1 MRADVGCAVMASG
14 AISVKTRAHDLGRK
28 IDAGIKAAYD
38 PVDHVKAMQQQEGRR
53 MIVMSDPDDQNASY
67 RSQREFVDRA
77 RARNIPILHVSAD
90 SGAENFHGLHN
101 ESQSMAIDCAKDV
114 ADDTLV
120 AKYQNKTAPASGG
133 IPAVRS
139 R

>member
-1 MRADVGCAVMASG
+1 MCWPMASG

-67 RSQREFVDRA
+67 RSQREFVERV
-77 RARNIPILHVSAD
+77 RARNLPILHVSAD
-90 SGAENFHGLHN
+90 SGAKYFHGLHN
-101 ESQSMAIDCAKDV
+101 DSQQIAIDCAKNM
-114 ADDTLV
+114 DDDALI
-120 AKYQNKTAPASGG
+120 AKYQNKAAPPSGG
-133 IPAVRS
+133 VSAIRS